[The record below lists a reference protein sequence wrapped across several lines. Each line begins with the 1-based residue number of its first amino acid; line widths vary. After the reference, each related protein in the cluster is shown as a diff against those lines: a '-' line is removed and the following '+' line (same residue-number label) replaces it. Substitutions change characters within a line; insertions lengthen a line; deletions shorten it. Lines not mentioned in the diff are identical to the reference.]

1 MSKRFLLDN
10 CILEVINKYGITV
23 NDLEDSIQELLY
35 CALYCDY
42 APKCK
47 LVVVEDYKTT
57 LTALG
62 ELARIYNIRGE
73 LAAWVLIELW
83 EVLDEDKSLVEC
95 ITNGKYFAKIQ
106 KAIMKYKDEVN

>member
-10 CILEVINKYGITV
+10 CILEAVNKYGITV

-42 APKCK
+42 VPKCK

-83 EVLDEDKSLVEC
+83 EVLDEDKNLVEC

-106 KAIMKYKDEVN
+106 KAITKYKDEAN

>member
-10 CILEVINKYGITV
+10 CILEVANKYSVTV
-23 NDLEDSIQELLY
+23 NDLEDSIRELLY

-42 APKCK
+42 VSKCE
-47 LVVVEDYKTT
+47 LIIVEDYKTV

-62 ELARIYNIRGE
+62 ELAKIYNIHGE
-73 LAAWVLIELW
+73 LAAWVLIDLW
-83 EVLDEDKSLVEC
+83 EILDKDKDLIEC

-106 KAIMKYKDEVN
+106 KAIMKYKNEV